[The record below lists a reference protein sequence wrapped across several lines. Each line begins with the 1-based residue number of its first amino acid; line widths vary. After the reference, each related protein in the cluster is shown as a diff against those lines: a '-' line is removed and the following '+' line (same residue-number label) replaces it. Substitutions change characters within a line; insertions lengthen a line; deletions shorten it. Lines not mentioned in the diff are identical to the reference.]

1 MDNLHYLL
9 KHPVLMA
16 FLELELN
23 SLRLTYFFDF
33 LVYLVFVVILFTY
46 LGDRYGLFVIVA
58 ANHKEATAFTT
69 SVTGPVGIYTLIL
82 GIYICLLILRYHF

>member
-33 LVYLVFVVILFTY
+33 LVYLVFVVILPSNQWPVKWFMIKGESWFDQGSRKMQPESELPAERTQSF
-46 LGDRYGLFVIVA
+46 LSLL
-58 ANHKEATAFTT
+58 AN
-69 SVTGPVGIYTLIL
+69 VLIQ
-82 GIYICLLILRYHF
+82 I